1 MFLLVEYLACTIH
14 PPTGAILVMALE
26 SFGKRVQ
33 RERKE
38 QGYSQEELA
47 DEVGVSRTYLSQ
59 IEQGKAQNLSLR
71 LAQKLGTKLGIESPY
86 QEERSSEGDDN
97 IPESL
102 RKFADED
109 EIPESDLRMLA
120 DIEYRGEQ
128 PQRVDQWRIVYN
140 VIKNATEGDS

>member
-1 MFLLVEYLACTIH
+1 
-14 PPTGAILVMALE
+14 MALE
-26 SFGKRVQ
+26 NFGKRVR
-33 RERKE
+33 RERKK
-38 QGYSQEELA
+38 QGYNQEQLA
-47 DEVGVSRTYLSQ
+47 ERVDISRTYLSQ

-71 LAQKLGTKLGIESPY
+71 LAQRLSTQLGIESPY
-86 QEERSSEGDDN
+86 EDEILPEQDSD

-109 EIPESDLRMLA
+109 DIPESEVEMLA
-120 DIEYRGEQ
+120 NIEYRGDQ